1 LAIPC
6 RPCDSRNLALSP
18 LCALTGLQ
26 SVPWLEDAKAT
37 YTSSGEATPGFLAG
51 RQGRT
56 RQLFA
61 YQHDKS
67 MELLKLTVS
76 YSTTRQ
82 GS

>member
-1 LAIPC
+1 MPC

-26 SVPWLEDAKAT
+26 SLPWLEDAEAT
-37 YTSSGEATPGFLAG
+37 YTSSGEASPAFLAG
-51 RQGRT
+51 KHGRT

-61 YQHDKS
+61 YQEDKS
-67 MELLKLTVS
+67 LELLKLTVS
-76 YSTTRQ
+76 YSLTRQ